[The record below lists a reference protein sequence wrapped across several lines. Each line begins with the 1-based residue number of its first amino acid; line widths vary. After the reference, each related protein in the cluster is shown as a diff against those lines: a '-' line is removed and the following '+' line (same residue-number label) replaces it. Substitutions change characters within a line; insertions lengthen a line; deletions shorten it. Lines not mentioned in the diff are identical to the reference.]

1 MQALLHAQGPGD
13 GESLNMEATPTRRQ
27 GLIPGLFLITLL
39 YFALGFV
46 SILFGLLA
54 FLCMAIPFI
63 LLARYKKKVWCST
76 YCPRASLLIQSG
88 TKKKKDTNK
97 KLRAIPRQFS
107 NGTLKKA
114 MLWYFGLNLLFIT
127 GSTIQVA
134 MSNMPSMEYIRL
146 FIAIPLV
153 SLPQLIPV
161 EAPSALLHLSYRL
174 YSMMLSSTILG
185 LVLSRL
191 YRPRLWCAICP
202 VGTVSNEL
210 LSRTH

>member
-1 MQALLHAQGPGD
+1 MLFRSVGLLGG
-13 GESLNMEATPTRRQ
+13 M
-27 GLIPGLFLITLL
+27 FVITLL

-54 FLCMAIPFI
+54 VACMAIPFI

-76 YCPRASLLIQSG
+76 YCPRASLLMKTG
-88 TKKKKDTNK
+88 TTKKA
-97 KLRAIPRQFS
+97 RRIPLQFS

-134 MSNMPSMEYIRL
+134 MGNMASMEYIRL

-153 SLPQLIPV
+153 PLPQLVAV
-161 EAPSALLHLSYRL
+161 EAPSAILHLSYRL

-185 LVLSRL
+185 IALSQI
-191 YRPRLWCAICP
+191 YRPRIWCAICP
-202 VGTVSNEL
+202 VGTLSHEL
-210 LSRTH
+210 LRQR

>member
-1 MQALLHAQGPGD
+1 MKRTISQK
-13 GESLNMEATPTRRQ
+13 Q

-54 FLCMAIPFI
+54 IFCMTIPFI

-76 YCPRASLLIQSG
+76 YCPRASLLLQAG
-88 TKKKKDTNK
+88 TKRKTRK
-97 KLRAIPRQFS
+97 IPSQFS
-107 NGTLKKA
+107 NGQLKKV

-134 MSNMPSMEYIRL
+134 LGNMASMEYIRL

-153 SLPQLIPV
+153 PLPQLITV
-161 EAPSALLHLSYRL
+161 EEPSALMHLSYRL

-185 LVLSRL
+185 IVLSRL

-202 VGTVSNEL
+202 VGTLSNQF
-210 LSRTH
+210 LSRTP

>member
-1 MQALLHAQGPGD
+1 MSRPKTQKVGLLGGA
-13 GESLNMEATPTRRQ
+13 
-27 GLIPGLFLITLL
+27 FVITLL

-54 FLCMAIPFI
+54 VACMAIPFI

-76 YCPRASLLIQSG
+76 YCPRASLLMKTG
-88 TKKKKDTNK
+88 TIKRT
-97 KLRAIPRQFS
+97 RRIPLQFS

-134 MSNMPSMEYIRL
+134 MGNMASMEYIRL

-153 SLPQLIPV
+153 PLPQLV
-161 EAPSALLHLSYRL
+161 ALQAPAAILHLSYRL
-174 YSMMLSSTILG
+174 YSMMLSSTLLG
-185 LVLSRL
+185 IALSQIF
-191 YRPRLWCAICP
+191 RPRIWCAICP
-202 VGTVSNEL
+202 VGTLSNSL
-210 LSRTH
+210 LKRRQQSGG